1 MLTSLNDE
9 SNVLSF
15 SQQVDALG
23 PFQIGTR
30 GTFVLF
36 VDLSDLIWDQRRL
49 GALIPL
55 NSSAAFEPWNM
66 MKRPNMIAHWV

>member
-1 MLTSLNDE
+1 MLTSVIDE
-9 SNVLSF
+9 RNVLSF
-15 SQQVDALG
+15 AQQIDVLG

-30 GTFVLF
+30 GTLVLF

-66 MKRPNMIAHWV
+66 MKRPNITAHWV

>member
-1 MLTSLNDE
+1 MLTSLTDKR
-9 SNVLSF
+9 NVLSF
-15 SQQVDALG
+15 AQQIDALG

-30 GTFVLF
+30 GTLVHL

-66 MKRPNMIAHWV
+66 MKTPDITAHWV